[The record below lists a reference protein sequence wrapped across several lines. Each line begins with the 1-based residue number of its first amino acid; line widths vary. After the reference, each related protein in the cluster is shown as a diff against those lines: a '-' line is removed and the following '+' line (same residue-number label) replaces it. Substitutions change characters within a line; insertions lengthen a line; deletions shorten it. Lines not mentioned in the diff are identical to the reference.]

1 MQFSDKFRFKWVQ
14 AAGEVNYMK
23 FVEGRHIVNHIS
35 NSKIFTNKIESMEM
49 LADLNRSLQS
59 GAIASPLYGTTDPF
73 LPQTFRLDVV
83 ADFVNFLKTDNNSL
97 WLVKKSTSNMGRGI
111 EMVRDPAAYKEALMT
126 RKDKWGESAMRPE
139 EVREV
144 VESPAAA
151 ILASAQG
158 SEATA
163 AETTTAAVTESQE
176 ATTEENKEE
185 QKAKPPVERH
195 TNLIKLVQQFTGYV
209 VQRYLERPCLINNR
223 KFDLRC
229 FMVIIC
235 CKPYFVF
242 S

>member
-1 MQFSDKFRFKWVQ
+1 MSRGMQFSDKFRFKWVQ

-59 GAIASPLYGTTDPF
+59 GAIASPLYGTTDLF

-111 EMVRDPAAYKEALMT
+111 EMVRDPAAYKDALMT
-126 RKDKWGESAMRPE
+126 RKDKWGEAAMRPE
-139 EVREV
+139 EVKEV

-158 SEATA
+158 LEATA
-163 AETTTAAVTESQE
+163 ADTTTAAVTES
-176 ATTEENKEE
+176 
-185 QKAKPPVERH
+185 
-195 TNLIKLVQQFTGYV
+195 
-209 VQRYLERPCLINNR
+209 
-223 KFDLRC
+223 
-229 FMVIIC
+229 
-235 CKPYFVF
+235 
-242 S
+242 